1 MVLNMTWLFLWDQ
14 ESMYAAL
21 GVLVGICFTN
31 YSAVFFCCYATECYG
46 LWLHENQPRDLLCL
60 HLLVQN
66 GLCLYATWTTIAT
79 LINLTIVLQLVG
91 VDKNIAATVSLC
103 ILLVE
108 LVGWFLL
115 ENFLLDHW
123 VRWILSVHPVAVL
136 ALLGIVSKHF
146 DPEHPSPNA
155 IFMVVLLVVSCM
167 LLVARV
173 VMVIKKSRT
182 QLLYSNGSTHQLM
195 SSPLDTTKKGCHVLM

>member
-1 MVLNMTWLFLWDQ
+1 MTWLFLWDQ

-21 GVLVGICFTN
+21 GVLAGICFTS
-31 YSAVFFCCYATECYG
+31 YSAVFFCCYATDYYG
-46 LWLHENQPRDLLCL
+46 LWLSEQQPRDLLCL
-60 HLLVQN
+60 RLLVLN

-79 LINLTIVLQLVG
+79 LINFTVVLQLVG
-91 VDKNIAATVSLC
+91 VDKNTAATISLC

-108 LVGWFLL
+108 VLGWFLL
-115 ENFLLDHW
+115 ENFVLDRW
-123 VRWILSVHPVAVL
+123 VRWVLTIHPVVVL

-146 DPEHPSPNA
+146 DPGHPSPNA

-173 VMVIKKSRT
+173 AMVIKKSRT
-182 QLLYSNGSTHQLM
+182 QPLYSDGSAHQLM
-195 SSPLDTTKKGCHVLM
+195 SSPLDTTKKRWLIFV